1 MVHGPRLLIFPDS
14 RVLQFAAHTF
24 DASLAESISPLM
36 HGACVCVP
44 NEDDRLNDI
53 VGAIKRLRANYASL
67 TPSFI
72 EFIEPS
78 MIPEVRTLILAGEAM
93 SETHRAKW
101 STINLVNGF
110 GPTEA
115 SVTAA
120 INSKVT
126 ATTDCRD
133 IGLPLN
139 TRCWIV
145 NPDDQN
151 QLAPVG
157 AIGEMLLEGP
167 TLARG
172 YINNPSKTAE
182 AFIYDPEFVR
192 RYPTPNQGRRRFYKT
207 GDLVRYNND
216 IGSLTYI
223 GRKDNQVKLHGQR
236 VELGEV
242 EACLNADALVKHC
255 VVFLPKGGYSQGKL
269 TAVVSLN
276 SADDRQSK
284 IEPLELIPRELHK
297 QSVSTLRQRLSG
309 RLPTYMVPAIWI
321 SVGDMPF
328 LPSRKLDRKGILTW
342 LSGMSRN
349 PYLIEATTATAEA
362 AVVPADDVER
372 ILLQVW
378 SRLLNIPAEQV
389 PLHESFLKLGG
400 DSISAMT
407 CMNLCKKYGIAVT
420 MQDVLR
426 SSSIRDLASRAQA
439 TSSTLA
445 ACQEE
450 KVEEPFSLSPIQALH
465 FKVRQEGQGHFNQ
478 SILTRLNRRIE
489 GDSLRKAIN
498 SLVRKHSM
506 LRARFEISPSNNE
519 IKQRITNDVAD
530 SYRWTHHH
538 ADSESEID
546 LIVAASQGSISCFSG
561 PLLAIDLVDV
571 RGSKQVLSM
580 VAHHLVVDIVSWRVI
595 LQDLED
601 VLSNPSQDLAPYMPF
616 QTWLE
621 LQRQNTKQIEAQ
633 EPELDTLP
641 TADFNYWGLTPADI
655 IYGDVS
661 CASFCLDENT
671 TSRLMSDCH
680 TPLRTEP
687 VDLLLAAMLFSFGQT
702 FADRPLPVIYN
713 EGHGREPWDTAID
726 ISRTVGWFT
735 TLYPILIDNPK
746 DAIDALIRVKDRR
759 RKVSDNGRSSFARRA
774 PQQSSSQHAH
784 DCPMEINLNYL
795 GQHRDLQR
803 ADGLFQLAEQMVGET
818 REGGGSADFG
828 RDTPRFSLFEISA
841 AVVGGRL
848 RFVFSFSASMK
859 RKDDVQNWVRSCQDV
874 LESLATQLPSLP
886 LQRTLSDFPLMTMT
900 YPELSLLQTQKLRRH
915 GIHTMDEVEDIYPC
929 SKMQQGVLLSQAR
942 DPMLYAVS
950 GTWEIQAAPGASQ
963 PDVQRLVD
971 AWNKVV
977 DHHAMLR
984 TVFATG
990 LSRRHPFSHI
1000 VLKKYTSTPV
1010 LLRCTNDEDI
1020 ISVLKEQSPADYRS
1034 AKPAH
1039 RLTICQGASGT
1050 VVCKLELSHA
1060 AMDGNSIS
1068 LLLRDLRSAYGGG
1081 IDQGR
1086 KPLFKDFL
1094 HHLQRQPNKQGIN
1107 HWCNYL
1113 SGLQPCHLPSDMNKT
1128 TGRKS
1133 LQSVRLNFT
1142 GFNKLQSFCSGNDIT
1157 VANALNAAW
1166 SLTLAELCQTKE
1178 VCFSY
1183 LTSLRDAPVPEMES
1197 MVGPIINLLPCRLR
1211 ITSSDVVDIARRIQE
1226 DYMENYPY
1234 RDVSL
1239 IDIQHAMKSSRTS
1252 LFNTGVS
1259 YRKLPSESGEA
1270 SSMQFRPVG
1279 RIHDPAEVAVYI
1291 NVEATDTDAQL
1302 DLNYW
1307 SHWLSDSK
1315 AETVADIFLRSLSE
1329 MASKTTVKPTEPPV
1343 SLSDDNVQVG
1353 RRSAP
1358 AAPEPTHCV
1367 QALIESQA
1375 SEIPDSLAI
1384 AAAERDLTYG
1394 LLNEFSSALANYLIN
1409 LGVLPGIEVPISFD
1423 NTDSPWAIT
1432 AILAIWKAGAICMPL
1447 EMDSLTEDA
1456 HAWMLEADLQVA
1468 MSSLNRAE
1476 SLEEITPYVIPI
1488 TYEFLETLETGD
1500 YVSHKT
1506 ALTDSAYIAFP
1517 PELSKR
1523 IVLNHREVAA
1533 SCSSAADECAPNQS
1547 RGTSDLESISS
1558 YEFLVK
1564 AFGTLSRG
1572 GCFPEPRNTSDLALK
1587 ERPRPSTPLVSMK
1600 MDVDEGVS
1608 SSPNTSSI
1616 GTPALTPRYS
1626 QSSLS
1631 SVSEIENRDGHTNK
1645 GSTETRLRHIWAEV
1659 LEVEPEDI
1667 NSDDS
1672 FFELGGDSLTAMSL
1686 GSAARADGLKISV
1699 ADIFAH
1705 PELED
1710 MVKCCQSV
1718 DSSVKP
1724 SQIIEP
1730 FSLLPRTVNR
1740 EELLAEVASTCG
1752 VPKSA
1757 ICDAYPC
1764 SALQE
1769 GLITASFRQP
1779 GAYVANPVLKL
1790 ARNVDV
1796 ETFKAAWQ
1804 KTVDEIDI
1812 LRTRVI
1818 HTAAAN
1824 FVQAVLKPSPIDW
1837 DRSASD
1843 VATRPGGH
1851 LAGYRIMDTGYSR
1864 TFTWSIHHSIYD
1876 GWSLPLVFG
1885 RVEENYSICQNAS
1898 RPSVS
1903 RQLVPYSAFIDHL
1916 QKRDVAAS
1924 ENFWRTY
1931 LGDISAP
1938 QFPDMKSAGV
1948 SKIISSNRLE
1958 ISTRITPQR
1967 KDVTLPA
1974 LIRAAWALVLSLHTE
1989 SGDVCFGETIM
2000 GRNIEVSGAAEI
2012 AGPLLTTVPTRIAVD
2027 SSMKVT
2033 EYLESVHQS
2042 TATIIPHQHV
2052 GLQRIRKL
2060 SKDTRKA
2067 SGFQNLLVI
2076 QTGMKEMDS
2085 AIWSIESTETNQE
2098 FFTYPLTVEC
2108 KVSETVNLTAYFD
2121 DRVIPAWRLKRFLGQ
2136 FSVVLNQLADTP
2148 QFDTKLL
2155 SDLEVVSEDDRTD
2168 MERWNRGSPTFVD
2181 RTIHELINDQRL
2193 KYPDSPSVASWDG
2206 NLSYQELLDTA
2217 SGFAN
2222 HLSALGVGPETLVP
2236 MCMDKSVWM
2245 IVTILSIL
2253 IAGGAF
2259 VPLDPAHPVSRHEEI
2274 LEETG
2279 AKILLCTPKYQSR
2292 YLGKVA
2298 TVLGVDQTTVK
2309 SYQAAR
2315 ANVSTRAT
2323 SSNIAYSI
2331 FTSGSTGRPKGIII
2345 EHRAF
2350 TSSTMA
2356 YGPIIHLKAGIR
2368 VFQFAS
2374 LTFDAAVMEILG
2386 TLIFGGCVCIPSDEE
2401 RLNDI
2406 SGAIRR
2412 LDASW
2417 LFCTPSLASIMEPSS
2432 VPSLKVIVCGGEMM
2446 SHEAMTKWSDKVH
2459 FINAYG
2465 PTETSVYAT
2474 FNPNIGKDRNP
2485 ANIGKTIPSTHAWIV
2500 DPNNHDRLYPVGT
2513 VGELALEGPVLAREY
2528 LKNPQKTASAFITNP
2543 KWARDKAHGTPN
2555 RRIYLTGD
2563 LARLTIDGS
2572 LEYVGR
2578 KDNQVKLHGQRM
2590 ELGEIEYRLHEHPHV
2605 RHVVIVLPKT
2615 GRLQKRLVA
2624 ILSLNSLSTET
2635 SLISS
2640 AGCSL
2645 VEEHLME
2652 RQGMAEL
2659 MEVQANLA
2667 SQLPPYMVP
2676 QTWAVI
2682 NTLPMLVSGKID
2694 RKKIT
2699 SWVEAVDDTTYN
2711 RVMRGYDKLKRSKA
2725 AVSKTPVPRKKDDAL
2740 SVLHEILAHVL
2751 NIPADKVDLGMS
2763 FTSIGK
2769 YQAVF
2774 LSARVCY

>member
-36 HGACVCVP
+36 HGACVCIP

-78 MIPEVRTLILAGEAM
+78 MIPEVQTLILAGEAM

-139 TRCWIV
+139 ARCWIV
-145 NPDDQN
+145 NPDDHN

-192 RYPTPNQGRRRFYKT
+192 HYPTSTQGRRRFYKT
-207 GDLVRYNND
+207 GDLVRYNSD

-242 EACLNADALVKHC
+242 EACLTSEALVKHC
-255 VVFLPKGGYSQGKL
+255 VVFLPKEGYAQGKL
-269 TAVVSLN
+269 TAVLSLTN
-276 SADDRQSK
+276 GDGRQSK
-284 IEPLELIPRELHK
+284 AGPLDLIPREIHK
-297 QSVSTLRQRLSG
+297 QSVSTLRERLSG
-309 RLPTYMVPAIWI
+309 RLPTYMVPAIWV
-321 SVGDMPF
+321 SVSDMPF
-328 LPSRKLDRKGILTW
+328 LPSRKLDRKGVLTW
-342 LSGMSRN
+342 LSGMNRN
-349 PYLIEATTATAEA
+349 PYLAETTTGTAET
-362 AVVPADDVER
+362 AVAPATDVER
-372 ILLQVW
+372 KLVQVW

-389 PLHESFLKLGG
+389 PFHESFLKLGG

-407 CMNLCKKYGIAVT
+407 CMNLCKKHGIAVT

-426 SSSIRDLASRAQA
+426 SSSIRELASRAEA
-439 TSSTLA
+439 TSDTRSA
-445 ACQEE
+445 SHEE
-450 KVEEPFSLSPIQALH
+450 KVEVPFPLSPIQALH
-465 FKVRQEGQGHFNQ
+465 FKARREGQGHFNQ
-478 SILTRLNRRIE
+478 SILTRLNRPIE
-489 GDSLRKAIN
+489 GGSLRKAIDL
-498 SLVRKHSM
+498 LVRKHSM
-506 LRARFEISPSNNE
+506 LRARFEISRSNNE
-519 IKQRITNDVAD
+519 IKQRITKDVAG

-538 ADSESEID
+538 VDSESDID
-546 LIVAASQGSISCFSG
+546 LIVAASQESVFCFSG
-561 PLLAIDLVDV
+561 PLLAVDLVDV
-571 RGSKQVLSM
+571 RDSKQVLSM

-595 LQDLED
+595 MQDLED
-601 VLSNPSQDLAPYMPF
+601 TLSNPSQDLASYMPF

-621 LQRQNTKQIEAQ
+621 LQRQHTKQIEEQ
-633 EPELDTLP
+633 EPELETLP
-641 TADFNYWGLTPADI
+641 APDFNYWGLAPADI
-655 IYGDVS
+655 IYGDVRCS
-661 CASFCLDENT
+661 SFCLDEKT

-687 VDLLLAAMLFSFGQT
+687 VDLLLAAMLFSFGET
-702 FADRPLPVIYN
+702 FADRSLPVIYN
-713 EGHGREPWDTAID
+713 EGHGREPWDTVID

-735 TLYPILIDNPK
+735 TLYPILVENPK
-746 DAIDALIRVKDRR
+746 DAVEALIRVKDRR
-759 RKVSDNGRSSFARRA
+759 RKVSDNGRSSFSRRA
-774 PQQSSSQHAH
+774 LQQSSSHRAH

-803 ADGLFQLAEQMVGET
+803 PDGLFQLAQQMVGET

-841 AVVGGRL
+841 AVIGGRL

-859 RKDDVQNWVRSCQDV
+859 RKEDVQRWVRSCQDV
-874 LESLATQLPSLP
+874 LESLAIQLPSLP

-915 GIHTMDEVEDIYPC
+915 GIHSMDEVEDIYPC

-950 GTWEIQAAPGASQ
+950 GCWEVQAGPSASK
-963 PDVQRLVD
+963 PDVQRLVG

-1000 VLKKYTSTPV
+1000 VLKKYTSTPL
-1010 LLRCTNDEDI
+1010 LLRCTDDEEI
-1020 ISVLKEQSPADYRS
+1020 ISVLKEQSPADYRA

-1039 RLTICQGASGT
+1039 RLTICQSASGT
-1050 VVCKLELSHA
+1050 TVCKLELSHA

-1068 LLLRDLRSAYGGG
+1068 LLLRDLRRAYGDG

-1086 KPLFKDFL
+1086 RPLFKDFL
-1094 HHLQRQPNKQGIN
+1094 HYLQRQPNKQGIS
-1107 HWCNYL
+1107 HWCDYL
-1113 SGLQPCHLPSDMNKT
+1113 SGLQPCHLPSDLDKT

-1133 LQSVRLNFT
+1133 LQSIRLDFT
-1142 GFNKLQSFCSGNDIT
+1142 DFNKLQSFCSANGIT
-1157 VANALNAAW
+1157 VANAFNAAW
-1166 SLTLAELCQTKE
+1166 CLTLAEFCQTKE

-1183 LTSLRDAPVPEMES
+1183 LTSLRDASVPEIES

-1211 ITSSDVVDIARRIQE
+1211 IASSDVVDIARRIQD

-1239 IDIQHAMKSSRTS
+1239 IDIQHAMKSSRIS

-1259 YRKLPSESGEA
+1259 YRKLPSESGDA
-1270 SSMQFRPVG
+1270 SSINLKPVG

-1307 SHWLSDSK
+1307 SHWLSDVR
-1315 AETVADIFLRSLSE
+1315 AEEVAAAFLRSLSE
-1329 MASKTTVKPTEPPV
+1329 MASKATSKSSERPV
-1343 SLSDDNVQVG
+1343 SFSDDHVQVG
-1353 RRSAP
+1353 QQSRP
-1358 AAPEPTHCV
+1358 AVPEPTHCV
-1367 QALIESQA
+1367 QALIETQTA
-1375 SEIPDSLAI
+1375 KMPDNLAI
-1384 AAAERDLTYG
+1384 AAGERDLTYG

-1409 LGVLPGIEVPISFD
+1409 LGVRPGIEVPISFD
-1423 NTDSPWAIT
+1423 NSDSPWAII
-1432 AILAIWKAGAICMPL
+1432 AILAIWKAGAICVPI
-1447 EMDSLTEDA
+1447 EMDGLSEEA
-1456 HAWMLEADLQVA
+1456 HAWMLEADLQLA
-1468 MSSLNRAE
+1468 ISSLNRAE
-1476 SLEEITPYVIPI
+1476 SLEEITPYVIPL
-1488 TYEFLETLETGD
+1488 TYEFLKALETGD

-1506 ALTDSAYIAFP
+1506 ALTDLAYIAFP
-1517 PELSKR
+1517 REASKR
-1523 IVLNHREVAA
+1523 IVLNHREMAA
-1533 SCSSAADECAPNQS
+1533 SCSSAADEYVPNQNPAMPQV
-1547 RGTSDLESISS
+1547 ESVSS
-1558 YEFLVK
+1558 YGFFVK

-1572 GCFPEPRNTSDLALK
+1572 GCLSESRHTRDLVLK
-1587 ERPRPSTPLVSMK
+1587 EQLLPATPLLSMAT
-1600 MDVDEGVS
+1600 DVDEGDNT
-1608 SSPNTSSI
+1608 SPNISSI

-1631 SVSEIENRDGHTNK
+1631 SVSEIENRDSDANK
-1645 GSTETRLRHIWAEV
+1645 SSTETKLRSIWAEV
-1659 LEVEPEDI
+1659 LEIEPAEI

-1686 GSAARADGLKISV
+1686 GSAARADGLTITV

-1705 PELED
+1705 PVLED
-1710 MVKCCQSV
+1710 MIKCCQTV
-1718 DSSVKP
+1718 DTPVKP

-1730 FSLLPRTVNR
+1730 FSLLPGTINR

-1752 VPKSA
+1752 VLKSA
-1757 ICDAYPC
+1757 ICDVYPC

-1812 LRTRVI
+1812 LRTRII

-1843 VATRPGGH
+1843 VATRPGGP

-1885 RVEENYSICQNAS
+1885 KVEENYSICQNAS
-1898 RPSVS
+1898 RPSVGK
-1903 RQLVPYSAFIDHL
+1903 QLVPYSAFIDHL
-1916 QKRDVAAS
+1916 QKRDVTAS

-1931 LGDISAP
+1931 LGNISAP

-1948 SKIISSNRLE
+1948 SKIISSNRLQ
-1958 ISTRITPQR
+1958 ITTHITPQR

-1974 LIRAAWALVLSLHTE
+1974 LVRAAWAIVLSLHTE
-1989 SGDVCFGETIM
+1989 SEDVCFGETIM

-2033 EYLESVHQS
+2033 EYLERVHQS
-2042 TATIIPHQHV
+2042 TATIIPHQHI

-2067 SGFQNLLVI
+2067 CGFQNLLVI
-2076 QTGMKEMDS
+2076 QTAMKEMDS
-2085 AIWSIESTETNQE
+2085 GIWSVESTETNQE

-2136 FSVVLNQLADTP
+2136 FSVVLNQLAATP

-2155 SDLEVVSEDDRTD
+2155 SDLDVISEDDRTD
-2168 MERWNRGSPTFVD
+2168 MEAWNRGDPTFVD

-2206 NLSYQELLDTA
+2206 SLSYQELLDTA

-2245 IVTILSIL
+2245 IVTIMSIL

-2279 AKILLCTPKYQSR
+2279 AKIMLCTPKYQSR

-2298 TVLGVDQTTVK
+2298 TVLGVDQRTVK
-2309 SYQAAR
+2309 SYQATR
-2315 ANVSTRAT
+2315 ASASTRAT
-2323 SSNIAYSI
+2323 SSNVAYSI

-2356 YGPIIHLKAGIR
+2356 YGPIIHLKPGIR

-2412 LDASW
+2412 LNASW

-2528 LKNPQKTASAFITNP
+2528 LKNPEKTASAFITNP
-2543 KWARDKAHGTPN
+2543 KWAREKAHGTSN

-2563 LARLTIDGS
+2563 LARLTVDGS

-2605 RHVVIVLPKT
+2605 RHVVIVLPKA

-2645 VEEHLME
+2645 VDEHSME

-2699 SWVEAVDDTTYN
+2699 GWVEAVDDTTYN

-2725 AVSKTPVPRKKDDAL
+2725 AVSNTAVPRKKDDTL

-2751 NIPADKVDLGMS
+2751 NIPADKIDLGMS
-2763 FTSIGK
+2763 FTSIGG
-2769 YQAVF
+2769 YQAV
-2774 LSARVCY
+2774 LSSCVCH

>member
-36 HGACVCVP
+36 HGACVCIP
-44 NEDDRLNDI
+44 NEEDRLNDI

-78 MIPEVRTLILAGEAM
+78 MIPEVKTLILAGEAM
-93 SETHRAKW
+93 SETHRTKW

-145 NPDDQN
+145 DPDDHN
-151 QLAPVG
+151 RLAPVG
-157 AIGEMLLEGP
+157 AVGEMLLEGP

-192 RYPTPNQGRRRFYKT
+192 CIPNSNQGRRRFYKT
-207 GDLVRYNND
+207 GDLVRYNSD

-242 EACLNADALVKHC
+242 EACLTSDALVKHC
-255 VVFLPKGGYSQGKL
+255 VVFLPKAGYAQGKL
-269 TAVVSLN
+269 TAVLSLTN
-276 SADDRQSK
+276 GDGRQSK
-284 IEPLELIPRELHK
+284 SEPLELIPREIHK
-297 QSVSTLRQRLSG
+297 QSVSALRERLSG

-342 LSGMSRN
+342 LSGMNRN
-349 PYLIEATTATAEA
+349 PYLAETTAATAES
-362 AVVPADDVER
+362 AVEPANDVER
-372 ILLQVW
+372 KLVQVW
-378 SRLLNIPAEQV
+378 SRLLNIPPEQV

-407 CMNLCKKYGIAVT
+407 CMNLCKKHGVAVT
-420 MQDVLR
+420 MQDVIR
-426 SSSIRDLASRAQA
+426 SSSIRDLASRAQGA
-439 TSSTLA
+439 SNILSA
-445 ACQEE
+445 SHEE
-450 KVEEPFSLSPIQALH
+450 KAEVPFPLSPIQALH
-465 FKVRQEGQGHFNQ
+465 FKVRREGQGYFNQ
-478 SILTRLNRRIE
+478 GILTRLNRPIE
-489 GDSLRKAIN
+489 ADSLRKAID

-519 IKQRITNDVAD
+519 IKQRITNDVTG
-530 SYRWTHHH
+530 SYRWSSHHV
-538 ADSESEID
+538 DSESEINP
-546 LIVAASQGSISCFSG
+546 IVAASQGSISCFSG
-561 PLLAIDLVDV
+561 PLFAIDLADV
-571 RGSKQVLSM
+571 RGRKQVLSM

-601 VLSNPSQDLAPYMPF
+601 TLSNPSQTLAPYMPF

-621 LQRQNTKQIEAQ
+621 LQIQHTKRIEEQ
-633 EPELDTLP
+633 EPELETLP
-641 TADFNYWGLTPADI
+641 TADFNYWGLAPADI
-655 IYGDVS
+655 VYGDVS

-680 TPLRTEP
+680 APLHTEP
-687 VDLLLAAMLFSFGQT
+687 VDLLLGAMLFSFGQT
-702 FADRPLPVIYN
+702 FVDRPLPVIYN

-735 TLYPILIDNPK
+735 TLYPIMIENPK
-746 DAIDALIRVKDRR
+746 DAVDALIRVKDRR
-759 RKVSDNGRSSFARRA
+759 RKVSDNGRASFSRRA
-774 PQQSSSQHAH
+774 LQQSSSQCAH
-784 DCPMEINLNYL
+784 ECPMEINLNYL

-859 RKDDVQNWVRSCQDV
+859 RKDDVQRWVRSCQDV
-874 LESLATQLPSLP
+874 LESLAIQLPTLP

-915 GIHTMDEVEDIYPC
+915 GIHSMDEVEDIYPC

-950 GTWEIQAAPGASQ
+950 GTWEIRAAPNASQ
-963 PDVQRLVD
+963 PDVHRLVG

-1020 ISVLKEQSPADYRS
+1020 ISVFKEQSPADYRS

-1039 RLTICQGASGT
+1039 RLTICQSASGT
-1050 VVCKLELSHA
+1050 TACKLELSHA

-1068 LLLRDLRSAYGGG
+1068 LLLRDLRSAYGGE

-1086 KPLFKDFL
+1086 RPLFRDFL
-1094 HHLQRQPNKQGIN
+1094 LLQRQPNKQGIS
-1107 HWCNYL
+1107 HWCDYL
-1113 SGLQPCHLPSDMNKT
+1113 SDLQPCHLPSDMNKT

-1133 LQSVRLNFT
+1133 LQSIRLDFT
-1142 GFNKLQSFCSGNDIT
+1142 DFNKLQSFCSANNIT
-1157 VANALNAAW
+1157 VANAFNAAW
-1166 SLTLAELCQTKE
+1166 GLTLAEFCQTKE

-1183 LTSLRDAPVPEMES
+1183 LTSLRDAPVPEIES

-1211 ITSSDVVDIARRIQE
+1211 IASPDVVEIARRIQD
-1226 DYMENYPY
+1226 DYMVNYPY

-1239 IDIQHAMKSSRTS
+1239 IDIQHAMKSSRVS

-1259 YRKLPSESGEA
+1259 YRKLPSESGDE
-1270 SSMQFRPVG
+1270 SSMHFKPVG

-1307 SHWLSDSK
+1307 SHWLSDAK
-1315 AETVADIFLRSLSE
+1315 AEKVADCFLRSLSE
-1329 MASKTTVKPTEPPV
+1329 MASKATLKPIKRPA
-1343 SLSDDNVQVG
+1343 SFSDDIAQFG
-1353 RRSAP
+1353 QRSKP
-1358 AAPEPTHCV
+1358 AAPEPIHCV

-1375 SEIPDSLAI
+1375 AKNPDSLAI
-1384 AAAERDLTYG
+1384 ATGNRDLNYG
-1394 LLNEFSSALANYLIN
+1394 LLNELSSALANYLIN
-1409 LGVLPGIEVPISFD
+1409 LGVFPGIEVPISFD
-1423 NTDSPWAIT
+1423 NSDYPCAIIT
-1432 AILAIWKAGAICMPL
+1432 ILAIWKAGAICVPL
-1447 EMDSLTEDA
+1447 AMDALSEDA

-1476 SLEEITPYVIPI
+1476 SLEEITPYVIPV
-1488 TYEFLETLETGD
+1488 TYEFLEALETGD
-1500 YVSHKT
+1500 YVSHNT
-1506 ALTDSAYIAFP
+1506 PLTDSAYIAFP
-1517 PELSKR
+1517 RELSKR
-1523 IVLNHREVAA
+1523 IVLSHREVAV
-1533 SCSSAADECAPNQS
+1533 SCLSTEEGYVLNQCP
-1547 RGTSDLESISS
+1547 GTPEFDSVST

-1564 AFGTLSRG
+1564 TFGTLSRG
-1572 GCFPEPRNTSDLALK
+1572 DCLSAPRNTSDLAFGEQLLQ
-1587 ERPRPSTPLVSMK
+1587 STPLVPIATE
-1600 MDVDEGVS
+1600 VDEGDNT
-1608 SSPNTSSI
+1608 SPNISSI
-1616 GTPALTPRYS
+1616 GTPALTTRYS

-1631 SVSEIENRDGHTNK
+1631 SVSEIENRDSHANK
-1645 GSTETRLRHIWAEV
+1645 DSAETKLRLLWAEV
-1659 LEVEPEDI
+1659 LEIEPEDI
-1667 NSDDS
+1667 NGDDS

-1686 GSAARADGLKISV
+1686 GSAARADGLTITV

-1705 PELED
+1705 PELEN
-1710 MVKCCQSV
+1710 MVKCCETV
-1718 DSSVKP
+1718 DTPVKSSR
-1724 SQIIEP
+1724 IIEP
-1730 FSLLPRTVNR
+1730 FSLLPGSINR
-1740 EELLAEVASTCG
+1740 EDLLAEVASTCG

-1757 ICDAYPC
+1757 ICDLYPC

-1790 ARNVDV
+1790 AHNVDID
-1796 ETFKAAWQ
+1796 TFKAAWQ
-1804 KTVDEIDI
+1804 KTVDEVHI
-1812 LRTRVI
+1812 LRTRII

-1837 DRSASD
+1837 DQSASN
-1843 VATRPGGH
+1843 VATRHGGH

-1885 RVEENYSICQNAS
+1885 KVEENYSICQNAS
-1898 RPSVS
+1898 RPSIGK
-1903 RQLVPYSAFIDHL
+1903 QMVPYSAFIDHL
-1916 QKRDVAAS
+1916 QKRDVATS
-1924 ENFWRTY
+1924 ESFWRTY
-1931 LGDISAP
+1931 LRDISAP
-1938 QFPDMKSAGV
+1938 PFPDMKSAGV
-1948 SKIISSNRLE
+1948 SKVISSNRLQ
-1958 ISTRITPQR
+1958 ISTHITPQR

-1974 LIRAAWALVLSLHTE
+1974 LVRAAWAMVLSLHTE

-2000 GRNIEVSGAAEI
+2000 GRNIEISGAAEI

-2033 EYLESVHQS
+2033 EYLERVHQS

-2060 SKDTRKA
+2060 SEDTRKA
-2067 SGFQNLLVI
+2067 CDFQSLLVI
-2076 QTGMKEMDS
+2076 QTAMKEMDS
-2085 AIWSIESTETNQE
+2085 GIWSVETTETNQE

-2121 DRVIPAWRLKRFLGQ
+2121 DRVISASRLKRVLGQ
-2136 FSVVLNQLADTP
+2136 FSVVLNQLAACP

-2168 MERWNRGSPTFVD
+2168 MEAWNRGKPTFVN

-2206 NLSYQELLDTA
+2206 NLSYEELLDTA
-2217 SGFAN
+2217 SGFAK
-2222 HLSALGVGPETLVP
+2222 HLSRLGVGPETLVP
-2236 MCMDKSVWM
+2236 ICMDKSVWM
-2245 IVTILSIL
+2245 IVTIMSIL

-2298 TVLGVDQTTVK
+2298 TVLGVDQRIVE
-2309 SYQAAR
+2309 SYQ
-2315 ANVSTRAT
+2315 VSPSGVSMRAT
-2323 SSNIAYSI
+2323 SSNVAYAI

-2356 YGPIIHLKAGIR
+2356 YGPIIHLKPGIR

-2406 SGAIRR
+2406 SGAIKR

-2528 LKNPQKTASAFITNP
+2528 LKNPEKTASAFITNP
-2543 KWARDKAHGTPN
+2543 KWARDKPHGTSN

-2563 LARLTIDGS
+2563 LARLTVDGS

-2590 ELGEIEYRLHEHPHV
+2590 ELGEIEYRLHEHPYV

-2645 VEEHLME
+2645 VAEHLLE
-2652 RQGMAEL
+2652 QQGMAEL

-2682 NTLPMLVSGKID
+2682 DSLPMLVSGKID

-2725 AVSKTPVPRKKDDAL
+2725 AVSRTSVSHQKDDTL
-2740 SVLHEILAHVL
+2740 SVLQEILAHIL
-2751 NIPADKVDLGMS
+2751 NTPADKIDLGLP
-2763 FTSIGK
+2763 FASIGE
-2769 YQAVF
+2769 YQAVL
-2774 LSARVCY
+2774 LSFCVCH